1 MQLGCVCIYLL
12 VMGALSAGC
21 SSILPVSSYNVND
34 FGMLELSV
42 HEPNVSLL
50 PITEHDSIT
59 VSRVQFWNI
68 DRDVT
73 GLLVAPKEPQ
83 AAIILVPGAGVTK
96 EGHRQ
101 RAEEYATEGIA
112 VLVLDI
118 RGNGGETTGTPFS
131 IEQDYER
138 FQKQEWPQYYAIV
151 ADLIAARMYLTST
164 FHVPVYLAGES
175 NGGRYAAIAVASDT
189 DAAGFIG
196 ISTSGFGLAG
206 NRYIGRPRLFL
217 LSIDPDY
224 AIPTIAPRP
233 MLVLHAPDDQIIPYA
248 DGRSLYEHGRE
259 PKYMINMT
267 SGHGI
272 SGDADHII
280 INYVLNF
287 KTIEK

>member
-1 MQLGCVCIYLL
+1 MQLEYIFIYFL
-12 VMGALSAGC
+12 VMGTLFAGC
-21 SSILPVSSYNVND
+21 SSVLPVSSYHVND
-34 FGMLELSV
+34 SGMLELTV
-42 HEPNVSLL
+42 HEPQVLL
-50 PITEHDSIT
+50 SPITEHDSIT

-68 DRDVT
+68 DRDVA
-73 GLLVAPKEPQ
+73 GLLAAPKEPQ
-83 AAIILVPGAGVTK
+83 AAIVLAPGAGVSK

-101 RAEEYATEGIA
+101 RAEDYATEGIA

-131 IEQDYER
+131 IDQDFQR

-164 FHVPVYLAGES
+164 FHVPVYFAGES
-175 NGGRYAAIAVASDT
+175 NGGRYAAIAVAADT

-206 NRYIGRPRLFL
+206 NRYTGRPRMFL
-217 LSIDPDY
+217 LSIDPDH

-233 MLVLHAPDDQIIPYA
+233 MLVLHAPDDQIIPYV
-248 DGRSLYEHGRE
+248 DGRALYEHGVE
-259 PKYMINMT
+259 PKLMINMT

-280 INYVLNF
+280 MDYVLNF
-287 KTIEK
+287 MTIEK